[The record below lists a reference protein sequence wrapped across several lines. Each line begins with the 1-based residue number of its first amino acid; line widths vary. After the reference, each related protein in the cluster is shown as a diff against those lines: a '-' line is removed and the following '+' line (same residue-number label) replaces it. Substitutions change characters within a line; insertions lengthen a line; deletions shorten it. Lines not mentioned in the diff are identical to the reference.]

1 MSLSPHPYPATR
13 TAVVLIDPLN
23 DFLAPNGKLN
33 GQIGPMLDRTGL
45 HAQLAR
51 LAAGA
56 REAGVTVFYAP
67 HGLHEG
73 VFDDVRHVL
82 PRFRFAVDNQVFWE
96 GTDGADFYPPLR
108 PQEGDVVVG
117 RHHMFDSFA
126 GTDLHEQLTARGIE
140 HVVLAGLTSQT
151 CVEGT
156 GRHALEAGYHVTF
169 LTDAVADFTEE
180 AHRAALEISYP
191 TFGHEVTTVD
201 GFLAAVVPAP
211 AA

>member
-1 MSLSPHPYPATR
+1 MSAHAYPSTR
-13 TAVVLIDPLN
+13 TALVLIDPLN
-23 DFLAPNGKLN
+23 DFLAEDGKLS
-33 GQIGPMLDRTGL
+33 GQIGPMLEKTDLR
-45 HAQLAR
+45 AQLIR
-51 LAAGA
+51 LAAAA

-73 VFDDVRHVL
+73 VFDDVKHVL
-82 PRFRFAVDNQVFWE
+82 PRFQFAVENQVFWE
-96 GTDGADFYPPLR
+96 GTYGADFYPPLR
-108 PQEGDVVVG
+108 PQDGDVVVS

-126 GTDLHEQLTARGIE
+126 GTDLHEQLTDRGIE

-169 LTDAVADFTEE
+169 LTDAVAEFTEE

-191 TFGHEVTTVD
+191 TYGHEVTTID
-201 GFLAAVVPAP
+201 EFLAAVEPSPTA
-211 AA
+211 